1 MSDEQKIKEMNSYAK
16 TGDTKSLYLLIKQDP
31 YILKKIDE
39 IPFVHTPLH
48 EAAGQGQTSFA
59 IEIMSLLPSLGKK
72 LDPDG
77 FSPLH
82 IALKERKK
90 ETVLALVKFDKS
102 LVRVKGFEGFTPL
115 HYAAKYYPDL
125 DILSCFLIDCQ
136 ESIEDLNNRFQ
147 NAVHLVMESGDDEA
161 IDLVLKWLVRTARET
176 VLGWQDDNL
185 NTALHVAARYG
196 CLQAVKI
203 MVKIAKL
210 NKRNSD
216 NNTPLDIAKLYKN
229 DQVTQILIKAH
240 AKTSQQLTPKQ
251 TDADYLRS
259 ETNILEKAVRGYCF
273 VLKDLT
279 VGMRSVVL
287 VVAVLITTATYQAV
301 LQPPGGVFPADTNS
315 GNTTA
320 NATRISARRVLVTA
334 AAAPA
339 SSLPPRGLDLPK
351 VGKMVMREA
360 DYIQFMPANT
370 VAFTLSMVIIIFVL
384 HGRPYNVILHGCLIF
399 LAYSYLVAMES
410 ISESGNVCQ
419 IMFILSWNFLSAAFV
434 LKMMYYVVKALFED
448 VWWLRSGGVTW
459 HNMSY
464 LVERPVLRKVMSFA
478 RQLRRQSKLIQRLK

>member
-1 MSDEQKIKEMNSYAK
+1 MSDEQKIEEINAYAK
-16 TGDTKSLYLLIKQDP
+16 TGDTKSLYLIIKQDP
-31 YILKKIDE
+31 YILQKIVE

-125 DILSCFLIDCQ
+125 DILSCFLLDCQ
-136 ESIEDLNNRFQ
+136 ESIADLNNRFQ
-147 NAVHLVMESGDDEA
+147 STVHLVMESRDDEA

-176 VLGWQDDNL
+176 VLGWKDDNL

-196 CLQAVKI
+196 CLQAMKI
-203 MVKIAKL
+203 MVKTAKL

-216 NNTPLDIAKLYKN
+216 NHTPLDIAKLYKN
-229 DQVTQILIKAH
+229 DQVTRILIKAH
-240 AKTSQQLTPKQ
+240 AKTSQQLSPKE
-251 TDADYLRS
+251 TAVDYLRS

-273 VLKDLT
+273 IFKDLT
-279 VGMRSVVL
+279 VGVVL

-301 LQPPGGVFPADTNS
+301 LQPPGGIFPADTNS
-315 GNTTA
+315 CNTTA
-320 NATRISARRVLVTA
+320 NATSVLVTA

-339 SSLPPRGLDLPK
+339 PSQ
-351 VGKMVMREA
+351 GKMVMGEA
-360 DYIQFMPANT
+360 DYNKFMPANT
-370 VAFTLSMVIIIFVL
+370 AAFTLSIMIIIFVL
-384 HGRPYNVILHGCLIF
+384 HGRPYNVILHACLIF
-399 LAYSYLVAMES
+399 LAYSYLVALES
-410 ISESGNVCQ
+410 ISQTGNVSQ
-419 IMFILSWNFLSAAFV
+419 IMFILSWNLLSVALF
-434 LKMMYYVVKALFED
+434 LKMMYYVGRALFED

-478 RQLRRQSKLIQRLK
+478 RQLRKQSKLIRRLK